1 MNPPAWSIGLLLS
14 ALFLALTPGT
24 DFGTID
30 GDMVYWETVALVERG
45 SAVVHLR
52 PESYIPWLIERGFL
66 RPGWDGRWFVR
77 YQLGQ
82 PLAASLFYGLGRIVG
97 GAESPTT
104 RLFVNMLP
112 ALAMAGTGALLY
124 EWARRLW
131 GVRAAL
137 GITALFALA
146 TPAPVYARMFFPEAL
161 IAFCLLIGFR
171 LLSSGRLTGITLGG
185 LAIGWAV
192 LTREG
197 AVAALPAAGL
207 YLLLQGRTWRQR
219 LSLLGWWGIGL
230 GIPLSLLLWHN
241 TYRFGNPL
249 LHGYQGEGFTSPL
262 LEGVL
267 GLLFSPGRGLLFYAP
282 PVLLALPGAVSLGRR
297 DRALVW
303 AVAALFGGYV
313 ALYGQ
318 WWAWDGGWSWG
329 PRFLIP
335 VIPFLLLMAGGA
347 LRQRPGLWAARGL
360 GALGFLVQLPGIFTD
375 HNAFHSWL
383 LVAGGYPEVPPIW
396 FRPEL
401 SPILGQWRLLA
412 SGTDWVPA
420 LHRLEALGIAP
431 PAAWGLRM
439 GILALGGLGLWGLAR
454 GCEPGKPPQAAF
466 RLQTV
471 ATGAR
476 WGLLAGLI
484 ALNAVAAFGWVRA
497 VRQPFCDGQGRRCVG
512 QRFGGQIELVA
523 FSVQANTVR
532 PGDSI
537 GLTLWLRTL
546 RPVTE
551 PLSVYVHVLP
561 ADTLDAPQVFQ
572 EDHEHPA
579 FWPLPR
585 WIPGRLYS
593 DFYPLRAP
601 DPVPPGVYWIKAG
614 FYRRFPPGGRIPV
627 EGSGADG
634 VLLTEIRVVPAA
646 GPPIASDE
654 VFRGSPARPDFPVF
668 RKDYPQLRSMR

>member
-1 MNPPAWSIGLLLS
+1 M
-14 ALFLALTPGT
+14 
-24 DFGTID
+24 
-30 GDMVYWETVALVERG
+30 
-45 SAVVHLR
+45 
-52 PESYIPWLIERGFL
+52 IERGFL
-66 RPGWDGRWFVR
+66 QPRWDGQWFTR

-82 PLAASLFYGLGRIVG
+82 PLAASPFYGIGRIVG

-124 EWARRLW
+124 EWARRIW
-131 GVRAAL
+131 GIRAAL

-146 TPAPVYARMFFPEAL
+146 TPAPVYARLFFPEAL
-161 IAFCLLIGFR
+161 IAFCLLLGFR
-171 LLSSGRLTGITLGG
+171 LMSSGRLTEITLGG

-197 AVAALPAAGL
+197 AVAALPAAAL

-241 TYRFGNPL
+241 TYRFGSPL
-249 LHGYQGEGFTSPL
+249 LHGYQGEDFTSSL
-262 LEGVL
+262 WEGVL
-267 GLLFSPGRGLLFYAP
+267 GLLLSPGRGLLFYAP
-282 PVLLALPGAVSLGRR
+282 PVLLALPGVVSLGRR

-318 WWAWDGGWSWG
+318 WWAWHGGWSWG
-329 PRFLIP
+329 PRFLMP
-335 VIPFLLLMAGGA
+335 VIPFLLLMTGDA
-347 LRQRPGLWAARGL
+347 LRHRLGLRAALGL
-360 GALGFLVQLPGIFTD
+360 GALGFLAQLPGIFTD
-375 HNAFHSWL
+375 HNAFHLWL
-383 LVAGGYPEVPPIW
+383 FSAGGYSDVPHTW
-396 FRPEL
+396 FRPEV
-401 SPILGQWRLLA
+401 SPILGQWRFLLN
-412 SGTDWVPA
+412 GTAWAPA

-431 PAAWGLRM
+431 PVAWGLRM
-439 GILALGGLGLWGLAR
+439 GILALGGLGLWGLTRSHA
-454 GCEPGKPPQAAF
+454 PGEPPQAAF

-497 VRQPFCDGQGRRCVG
+497 VRQPFCDGQRRRCVG

-532 PGDSI
+532 PGDPI

-551 PLSVYVHVLP
+551 PLSVYVHVFP
-561 ADTLDAPQVFQ
+561 ANTPNPPLVFQ
-572 EDHEHPA
+572 EDHAHPA
-579 FWPLPR
+579 FLPLPR
-585 WIPGRLYS
+585 WKSGWLYS
-593 DFYPLRAP
+593 DFYALRVP
-601 DPVPPGVYWIKAG
+601 DSIPPGVYWIKVG
-614 FYRRFPPGGRIPV
+614 FYRRSPPGGRIPV

-634 VLLTEIRVVPAA
+634 VSLTEIQVVPAA
-646 GPPIASDE
+646 SSEA
-654 VFRGSPARPDFPVF
+654 FR
-668 RKDYPQLRSMR
+668 